1 MCIIAIIPAR
11 SGSKSVV
18 DKNITKLS
26 GHPLLAYTIAA
37 AIISKKIDRI
47 IISTNSKKYAK
58 IANHYGAEVPFL
70 RPAEISKDI
79 SNDREFLIHAMLW
92 LDKYEKI
99 KPEFWVH
106 LRPTTPLRDPKIID
120 NAIEKILSDRSS
132 TSLRSGHKAP
142 ETPLKWFKKNK
153 KGYFKGLFSNLSGY
167 ENFNLPKEN
176 FEDVYIP
183 NGYVDI
189 IKRSF
194 VLSGKKIHG
203 NKMIGFETPVTS
215 EIDSKEELEY
225 IKFQISKQGSLL
237 KNFLDNKG
245 FQRDT

>member
-1 MCIIAIIPAR
+1 M
-11 SGSKSVV
+11 
-18 DKNITKLS
+18 DKNHTWKVLNVHHSNYTCSLVQGQRVLLIRILQKLS

-120 NAIEKILSDRSS
+120 NAIEKNSI
-132 TSLRSGHKAP
+132 
-142 ETPLKWFKKNK
+142 
-153 KGYFKGLFSNLSGY
+153 
-167 ENFNLPKEN
+167 
-176 FEDVYIP
+176 
-183 NGYVDI
+183 
-189 IKRSF
+189 
-194 VLSGKKIHG
+194 
-203 NKMIGFETPVTS
+203 
-215 EIDSKEELEY
+215 
-225 IKFQISKQGSLL
+225 
-237 KNFLDNKG
+237 
-245 FQRDT
+245 